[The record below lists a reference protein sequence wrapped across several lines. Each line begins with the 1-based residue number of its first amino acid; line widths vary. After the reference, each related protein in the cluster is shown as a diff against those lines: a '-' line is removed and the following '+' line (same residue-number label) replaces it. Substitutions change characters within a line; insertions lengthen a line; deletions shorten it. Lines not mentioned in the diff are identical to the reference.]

1 MGVMASGETE
11 KEIAELEKI
20 VAKQQEDIAYMAKV
34 ITKLSD
40 EVSKTKTP
48 ASRLVVI
55 VSMFACTALNYLVPY
70 IMPKLVE
77 RLFGL

>member
-1 MGVMASGETE
+1 MNECDRKV
-11 KEIAELEKI
+11 AELTKI
-20 VAKQQEDIAYMAKV
+20 IEKQQEDIAYMAKV

-40 EVSKTKTP
+40 EVGKMKTP